1 MKLFRS
7 KSEQNKDPYD
17 EFVATI
23 KLCSGEE
30 ILTKVIIDYSSKE
43 EQIIIDNPVV
53 CQEVRSHGA
62 NVPLGYKFE
71 PWIKM
76 SDEDVYVLSLDKVI
90 TLSEIKDDLVIKTY
104 NNIVEGGFKRQH
116 PDLDRQMGYVNNV
129 DNARKIIEK
138 LYKANSASKEPKEP
152 KKDL

>member
-7 KSEQNKDPYD
+7 KSENNKEPYD
-17 EFVATI
+17 EFIATV

-30 ILTKVIIDYSSKE
+30 ILTKVIVDYSSQE

-53 CQEVRSHGA
+53 CSEVRTAGA
-62 NVPLGYKFE
+62 NIPMGYKFE

-76 SDEDVYVLSLDKVI
+76 SEEDVFVLNLDKII

-104 NNIVEGGFKRQH
+104 NNIIEGGFKRQH
-116 PDLDRQMGYVNNV
+116 PDLDRSMGYINNV
-129 DNARKIIEK
+129 DSARKIIEK
-138 LYKANSASKEPKEP
+138 LYKAKDASKEPN
-152 KKDL
+152 KDL

>member
-7 KSEQNKDPYD
+7 KSEDKKEPYE
-17 EFVATI
+17 EFVATV
-23 KLCSGEE
+23 KLVSGEE

-62 NVPLGYKFE
+62 NIPMGYKFE

-76 SDEDVYVLSLDKVI
+76 TEEDVFILNLDKVI
-90 TLSEIKDDLVIKTY
+90 TMSEIKDDLVIKTY
-104 NNIVEGGFKRQH
+104 NTIIDGGFKRQH
-116 PDLDRQMGYVNNV
+116 PDLDRQMGYVNSV
-129 DNARKIIEK
+129 DKARQMIEK
-138 LYKANSASKEPKEP
+138 LYKSDSASKEPK
-152 KKDL
+152 KDL

>member
-7 KSEQNKDPYD
+7 KSEDNKEPYD
-17 EFVATI
+17 EFIATV

-30 ILTKVIIDYSSKE
+30 ILTKVIVDYSSEE
-43 EQIIIDNPVV
+43 EQIIIDNPVI
-53 CQEVRSHGA
+53 CQEVRTAGA
-62 NVPLGYKFE
+62 NVPMGYKFE

-76 SDEDVYVLSLDKVI
+76 SEEDVFILNLDKVI

-116 PDLDRQMGYVNNV
+116 PDLDREMGYINDV
-129 DNARKIIEK
+129 DSARKIIET
-138 LYKANSASKEPKEP
+138 LYKSDSASKEPK
-152 KKDL
+152 KDL

>member
-7 KSEQNKDPYD
+7 KSEGSKEPYD
-17 EFVATI
+17 EFIATV
-23 KLCSGEE
+23 KLVSGEE
-30 ILTKVIIDYSSKE
+30 ILTKVIVDYSSEE
-43 EQIIIDNPVV
+43 EQIIIDNPVI
-53 CQEVRSHGA
+53 CQEVRTPGA

-76 SDEDVYVLSLDKVI
+76 SEEDVFVLALDKVI

-104 NNIVEGGFKRQH
+104 NNIIEGGFKRQH
-116 PDLDRQMGYVNNV
+116 PDLDRTMGYINNV
-129 DNARKIIEK
+129 DSARKIIEK
-138 LYKANSASKEPKEP
+138 LYKAKDASKEP

>member
-7 KSEQNKDPYD
+7 KSEDKKEPYE
-17 EFVATI
+17 EFVATV
-23 KLCSGEE
+23 KLVSGEE

-43 EQIIIDNPVV
+43 EQIIIDNPVI

-76 SDEDVYVLSLDKVI
+76 TEEDVFILNLDKII
-90 TLSEIKDDLVIKTY
+90 TMSEIKDDVVIKTY
-104 NNIVEGGFKRQH
+104 NTIIEGGFKRQH
-116 PDLDRQMGYVNNV
+116 PDLDREMGYVNSV
-129 DNARKIIEK
+129 DKARQMIEK
-138 LYKANSASKEPKEP
+138 LYKSDSASKEPK
-152 KKDL
+152 KDL

>member
-7 KSEQNKDPYD
+7 KSDNNKEPYD
-17 EFVATI
+17 EFIATV
-23 KLCSGEE
+23 KLVSGEE
-30 ILTKVIIDYSSKE
+30 ILTKVIVDYSSEE

-53 CQEVRSHGA
+53 CQEVRTPGA

-76 SDEDVYVLSLDKVI
+76 TEEDVFVLNLDKII

-104 NNIVEGGFKRQH
+104 ENIIEGGFKRQH
-116 PDLDRQMGYVNNV
+116 PDLDRSMGYVNDV
-129 DNARKIIEK
+129 DSARKVIEK
-138 LYKANSASKEPKEP
+138 LYKAKDASKEP

>member
-7 KSEQNKDPYD
+7 KSENKKEPYE
-17 EFVATI
+17 EFVATV
-23 KLCSGEE
+23 KLVSGEE

-62 NVPLGYKFE
+62 NIPMGYKFE

-76 SDEDVYVLSLDKVI
+76 TEEDVFILNLDKVI
-90 TLSEIKDDLVIKTY
+90 TMSEIKDDLVIKTY
-104 NNIVEGGFKRQH
+104 NTIIDGGFKRQH
-116 PDLDRQMGYVNNV
+116 PDLDRQMGYVNSV
-129 DNARKIIEK
+129 DKARRMIEK
-138 LYKANSASKEPKEP
+138 LYKSDSASKEPK
-152 KKDL
+152 KDL

>member
-7 KSEQNKDPYD
+7 KSEDNKEPYD
-17 EFVATI
+17 EFIATV
-23 KLCSGEE
+23 KLVSGEE
-30 ILTKVIIDYSSKE
+30 ILTKVIVDYTDTV
-43 EQIIIDNPVV
+43 EQVILDNPVI

-71 PWIKM
+71 PWMKM
-76 SDEDVYVLSLDKVI
+76 SEEEVYIVDLNKII

-104 NNIVEGGFKRQH
+104 NNIIEGGFKRQH

-129 DNARKIIEK
+129 DKAREIIEK
-138 LYKANSASKEPKEP
+138 LYKSDSASKEPK
-152 KKDL
+152 KDL

>member
-7 KSEQNKDPYD
+7 KSEDKKEPYE
-17 EFVATI
+17 EFVATV
-23 KLCSGEE
+23 KLVSGEE

-43 EQIIIDNPVV
+43 EQIIIDNPVI

-76 SDEDVYVLSLDKVI
+76 TEEDVFILNLDKVI
-90 TLSEIKDDLVIKTY
+90 TMSEIKDDLVIKTY
-104 NNIVEGGFKRQH
+104 NSIIDGGFKRQH
-116 PDLDRQMGYVNNV
+116 PDLDRQMGYVNSV
-129 DNARKIIEK
+129 DKARKMIEK
-138 LYKANSASKEPKEP
+138 LYKSNSASKEPN
-152 KKDL
+152 KDL

>member
-7 KSEQNKDPYD
+7 KSEDNKEPYD
-17 EFVATI
+17 EFIATV

-30 ILTKVIIDYSSKE
+30 ILTKVIVDYSSEE
-43 EQIIIDNPVV
+43 EQIIIDNPVI

-76 SDEDVYVLSLDKVI
+76 TEEDVFILNLDKII
-90 TLSEIKDDLVIKTY
+90 TLSEIKDDLVIRTY
-104 NNIVEGGFKRQH
+104 ENIIESGFKRQH
-116 PDLDRQMGYVNNV
+116 PDLDRSMGYVNDV
-129 DNARKIIEK
+129 DSARKIIEK
-138 LYKANSASKEPKEP
+138 LYKAKDASKEPN
-152 KKDL
+152 KDL

>member
-7 KSEQNKDPYD
+7 KSDKNKEPYD
-17 EFVATI
+17 EFVATV
-23 KLCSGEE
+23 KLVSGEE
-30 ILTKVIIDYSSKE
+30 ILTKVIVDYSSEE

-53 CQEVRSHGA
+53 CSEVRTPGA
-62 NVPLGYKFE
+62 NVPMGYKFE

-76 SDEDVYVLSLDKVI
+76 TEEDVFVLNLDKII

-104 NNIVEGGFKRQH
+104 ENIIEGGFKRQH
-116 PDLDRQMGYVNNV
+116 PDLDRSMGYVNDV
-129 DNARKIIEK
+129 DSARKIIEK
-138 LYKANSASKEPKEP
+138 LYKAKDASKEP

>member
-7 KSEQNKDPYD
+7 KSEKNKEPYE
-17 EFVATI
+17 EFVATV
-23 KLCSGEE
+23 KLVSGEE

-62 NVPLGYKFE
+62 NIPMGYKFE

-76 SDEDVYVLSLDKVI
+76 SDEDVFIVHMTSII
-90 TLSEIKDDLVIKTY
+90 TMSEIKDKNVVKTY
-104 NNIVEGGFKRQH
+104 TEIVEKGF
-116 PDLDRQMGYVNNV
+116 DRKDPELTREMGSRGTVK
-129 DNARKIIEK
+129 DCRDMIEK
-138 LYKANSASKEPKEP
+138 LYKGDDAT
-152 KKDL
+152 KDTQSQ

>member
-7 KSEQNKDPYD
+7 KSDGNKEPYD
-17 EFVATI
+17 EFIATV

-30 ILTKVIIDYSSKE
+30 ILTKVIVDYSSEE
-43 EQIIIDNPVV
+43 EQIIIDNPVI
-53 CQEVRSHGA
+53 CQEVRTPGA

-76 SDEDVYVLSLDKVI
+76 TEEDVFVLNLDKII

-104 NNIVEGGFKRQH
+104 ENIIEGGFKRQH
-116 PDLDRQMGYVNNV
+116 PDLDRSMGYVNDV
-129 DNARKIIEK
+129 DSARKIIEK
-138 LYKANSASKEPKEP
+138 LYKAKDASKEP

>member
-7 KSEQNKDPYD
+7 KSDSNKEPYD
-17 EFVATI
+17 EFIATV
-23 KLCSGEE
+23 KLVSGEE
-30 ILTKVIIDYSSKE
+30 ILTKVIVDYSSEE
-43 EQIIIDNPVV
+43 EQIIIDNPVI
-53 CQEVRSHGA
+53 CQEVRTAGA

-76 SDEDVYVLSLDKVI
+76 TEEDVFVLSLDKII

-104 NNIVEGGFKRQH
+104 NNIIEGGFKRQH
-116 PDLDRQMGYVNNV
+116 PDLDRSMGYINDV
-129 DNARKIIEK
+129 DSARKIIEK
-138 LYKANSASKEPKEP
+138 LYKAKDASKEP

>member
-7 KSEQNKDPYD
+7 KSEDKKEPYE
-17 EFVATI
+17 EFVATV
-23 KLCSGEE
+23 KLVSGEE

-62 NVPLGYKFE
+62 NIPMGYKFE

-76 SDEDVYVLSLDKVI
+76 TEEDVFILNLDKVI
-90 TLSEIKDDLVIKTY
+90 TMSEIKDDLVIKTY
-104 NNIVEGGFKRQH
+104 NTIIDGGFKRQH
-116 PDLDRQMGYVNNV
+116 PDLDRQMGYVNSV
-129 DNARKIIEK
+129 DKARQMIEK
-138 LYKANSASKEPKEP
+138 LYKSDSASKKP

>member
-7 KSEQNKDPYD
+7 KSENNKEPYD
-17 EFVATI
+17 EFIATV
-23 KLCSGEE
+23 KLVSGEE
-30 ILTKVIIDYSSKE
+30 ILTKVIVDYTTQV
-43 EQIIIDNPVV
+43 EQVILDNPVI
-53 CQEVRSHGA
+53 CQEVRSVGA

-71 PWIKM
+71 PWMKM
-76 SDEDVYVLSLDKVI
+76 SEEEIYIVDLNKII

-104 NNIVEGGFKRQH
+104 NNIIEGGFKRQH

-129 DNARKIIEK
+129 DKAREIIEK
-138 LYKANSASKEPKEP
+138 LYKSDSASKEH

>member
-7 KSEQNKDPYD
+7 KSEDNKEPYD
-17 EFVATI
+17 EFIATV

-30 ILTKVIIDYSSKE
+30 ILTKVIVDYSSEE

-53 CQEVRSHGA
+53 CSEVRTAGA
-62 NVPLGYKFE
+62 SIPLGYKFE

-76 SDEDVYVLSLDKVI
+76 SEEDVFILNLDKVI

-104 NNIVEGGFKRQH
+104 NNIIEGGFKRQH
-116 PDLDRQMGYVNNV
+116 PDLDREMGYINNI
-129 DNARKIIEK
+129 DSARKIIEK
-138 LYKANSASKEPKEP
+138 LYKSDSASKEPK
-152 KKDL
+152 KDL

>member
-7 KSEQNKDPYD
+7 KSDKNKEPYD
-17 EFVATI
+17 EFVATV
-23 KLCSGEE
+23 KLVSGEE
-30 ILTKVIIDYSSKE
+30 ILTKVIVDYSSEE

-53 CQEVRSHGA
+53 CSEVRTPGA

-76 SDEDVYVLSLDKVI
+76 TEEDVFVLSLDKII

-104 NNIVEGGFKRQH
+104 NNIIEGGFKRQH
-116 PDLDRQMGYVNNV
+116 PDIDRSMGYINSV
-129 DNARKIIEK
+129 DNARAIIEK
-138 LYKANSASKEPKEP
+138 LYKADSASKEPK
-152 KKDL
+152 KDI

>member
-7 KSEQNKDPYD
+7 KSEKSKEPYD
-17 EFVATI
+17 EFLATV
-23 KLCSGEE
+23 KLVSGEE
-30 ILTKVIIDYSSKE
+30 ILTKVIVDYSSEE

-53 CQEVRSHGA
+53 CSEVRTAGA
-62 NVPLGYKFE
+62 SIPLGYKFE

-76 SDEDVYVLSLDKVI
+76 SEEDVFILNLDKII

-104 NNIVEGGFKRQH
+104 NNIIEGGFKRTH
-116 PDLDRQMGYVNNV
+116 PDLDRTMGYINNV
-129 DNARKIIEK
+129 DSARKIMEK
-138 LYKANSASKEPKEP
+138 LYKAKDASKEP

>member
-7 KSEQNKDPYD
+7 KSENNKEPYD
-17 EFVATI
+17 EFIATV

-30 ILTKVIIDYSSKE
+30 ILTKVIVDYSSEE

-53 CQEVRSHGA
+53 CSEVRTAGA
-62 NVPLGYKFE
+62 SIPLGYKFE

-76 SDEDVYVLSLDKVI
+76 SEEDVFILNLDKVI

-104 NNIVEGGFKRQH
+104 NNIIEGGFKRQH
-116 PDLDRQMGYVNNV
+116 PDLDREMGYINNV
-129 DNARKIIEK
+129 DSARKIIEK
-138 LYKANSASKEPKEP
+138 LYKADSASKEPK
-152 KKDL
+152 KD

>member
-7 KSEQNKDPYD
+7 KSDNNKEPYD
-17 EFVATI
+17 EFVATV
-23 KLCSGEE
+23 KLVSGEE
-30 ILTKVIIDYSSKE
+30 ILTKVIVDYSSEE

-53 CQEVRSHGA
+53 CSEVRTPGA
-62 NVPLGYKFE
+62 NVPMGYKFE

-76 SDEDVYVLSLDKVI
+76 TEEDVFVLNLDKII

-104 NNIVEGGFKRQH
+104 ENIIEGGFKRPH
-116 PDLDRQMGYVNNV
+116 PDIDRSMGYINSVAK
-129 DNARKIIEK
+129 AREIIEK
-138 LYKANSASKEPKEP
+138 LYKAEDASKEP

>member
-7 KSEQNKDPYD
+7 KSDSNKEPYD
-17 EFVATI
+17 EFIATV

-30 ILTKVIIDYSSKE
+30 ILTKVIVDYSSEE

-53 CQEVRSHGA
+53 CSEVRTPGA
-62 NVPLGYKFE
+62 NVPMGYKFE

-76 SDEDVYVLSLDKVI
+76 TEEDIFVLALDKII
-90 TLSEIKDDLVIKTY
+90 TLSEIKDDIVIKTY
-104 NNIVEGGFKRQH
+104 NNIIEGGFKRQH
-116 PDLDRQMGYVNNV
+116 PDLDRQMGYVNSV
-129 DNARKIIEK
+129 ARAREIIEK
-138 LYKANSASKEPKEP
+138 LYKAEDASKEP